1 MTGSRLRTLH
11 RDLGFLAFGLTIVY
25 AVSGIAVNHIGTWDP
40 NFIREERVADIGPL
54 TGTPSAMAAVAMDRL
69 GLAPKEWSV
78 SAVADSRLDI
88 SFKEGQ
94 ASVNPLTGRAVVRA
108 DRPRPMLRSMNW
120 LHLNRGKAVWTWIA
134 DAYAAILLALAV
146 TGICIGPVRRQ
157 LLGRGGVFLAAG
169 LALPVVYVLLFAP

>member
-1 MTGSRLRTLH
+1 MIGSRLRTLH

-54 TGTPSAMAAVAMDRL
+54 TGTPSAMAARGDGSA

-94 ASVNPLTGRAVVRA
+94 AYRQPAQRDGPSFAR
-108 DRPRPMLRSMNW
+108 
-120 LHLNRGKAVWTWIA
+120 
-134 DAYAAILLALAV
+134 
-146 TGICIGPVRRQ
+146 IGPAPCCVR
-157 LLGRGGVFLAAG
+157 
-169 LALPVVYVLLFAP
+169 